1 MTKHKFY
8 FSEGNLSTAQAD
20 SLRRDIMII
29 SNLCNAFVIAQ
40 GLVILYR
47 ILYQIHNSKTNQ
59 QKLTNRL
66 NWLSAAII
74 SLIVLIAVVLIL
86 VLTIDQGNRW
96 SDFVIDT
103 IITGIIV
110 TWLVHWRESVRV
122 LIKKRFTK
130 AIVNNDKQQMN
141 DLGYRI
147 QTLASKFIFI

>member
-1 MTKHKFY
+1 M
-8 FSEGNLSTAQAD
+8 
-20 SLRRDIMII
+20 
-29 SNLCNAFVIAQ
+29 
-40 GLVILYR
+40 
-47 ILYQIHNSKTNQ
+47 
-59 QKLTNRL
+59 